1 MSSLSRLR
9 VWAAPALAGALVLS
23 VLSPPAPVSARP
35 AAAAENH
42 AASAK
47 PATSAASTTSSRPTV
62 RTGPLVKP
70 SAPAAPKKPRAG
82 HRGTLAVVAW
92 QAPTDHG
99 SAITGYVVT
108 PHRGK
113 KAAKP
118 VSFDGTATT
127 RTLRLSSGKGS
138 WTFTV
143 AARNAVGTGPASPH
157 SAPAKVLALPAAPT
171 IIAVSVNSTTALL
184 SWTPG
189 SDGGSPVTNWVITPY
204 VGGVRQASQ
213 TVGPATTAEITGLIA
228 GTTYRFTVA
237 ARTALGTGPE
247 SPLSFAVTANVS
259 PTLSFTTPSPGAVGV
274 AYVTNFGV
282 SRGVPPFVW
291 SIVSGSLPPGLTLN
305 TTNGTLSGV
314 PTIAGQ
320 YPFVVRVVDSAGQQ
334 ASRLVT
340 LEIRQAP
347 SLQNAAPP
355 LAEVGAIYSDQFT
368 VVGGTAPFS
377 WSVTG
382 TLPPGLTLN
391 PATGLLSG
399 RPTTAGA
406 YPFTLRVTDAFGL
419 SDTQQ
424 FRLIVQPAS
433 VVTLTVDSAL
443 ANFGTPSSFHV
454 RIGPGLA
461 EGTVTAIDVLPNG
474 TDRPLGTF
482 PVTLNAADFEIILP
496 AFGLNN
502 FRVEYNSSNTNA
514 VVDSNTVIVDV
525 RAVPGQVI
533 IGQFAQSGTAGN
545 KDQFIGLRSNLP
557 LDVPIAGFKIQAPGG
572 FSLTIPASAR
582 PLPARRG
589 YLVAGSDYSLNNILP
604 DLVVDNLGPTD
615 GGFRLVA
622 PDVPGT
628 VTDAAG
634 SAPGFFQG
642 TALPAFSS
650 PPYVTHAWGRIEEN
664 GQLVD
669 TGNTRNDF
677 RLVATVLGPIN
688 GVPSALGSPSPR
700 NTLGTYQQN
709 DVLQSTRLDP
719 DVSNAAAPN
728 RVVSGNTIILR
739 FRLTNR
745 SSTSAITQ
753 ARLRITALSQ
763 VNGAPKP
770 NGPTPSPHGNL
781 RVINPSTP
789 TSSVTL
795 SNATV
800 VTVNNLRMDAPATD
814 PPGGGLFTTLTVPL
828 DLGGLGP
835 GVSTNVALWLRIETP
850 GPFWV
855 GWDADALGG
864 PVPSPAVAMSA
875 NGKGHLRKVTPG
887 SAKLTPS
894 HVISGTVR

>member
-1 MSSLSRLR
+1 MSSSSRLR

-35 AAAAENH
+35 AAAAENR
-42 AASAK
+42 AAAAK
-47 PATSAASTTSSRPTV
+47 PATSAASTASSRPTV
-62 RTGPLVKP
+62 RTGRLVEP

-82 HRGTLAVVAW
+82 HRGTLAVVTW
-92 QAPTDHG
+92 QAPADHG

-108 PHRGK
+108 PHRNK

-127 RTLRLSSGKGS
+127 GTLRLASDKGS

-143 AARNAVGTGPASPH
+143 AARNTVGTGPASPL

-171 IIAVSVNSTTALL
+171 IIALSANSTTALL

-204 VGGVRQASQ
+204 VGAARQASQ
-213 TVGPATTAEITGLIA
+213 TVGPAITGDITGLIS
-228 GTTYRFTVA
+228 GVTYRFTVS
-237 ARTALGTGPE
+237 ARTAAGTGPE
-247 SPLSFAVTANVS
+247 SPLSFPVTMNVS
-259 PTLSFTTPSPGAVGV
+259 PTLAFATPPTGAVGV
-274 AYVTNFGV
+274 AYVAALDVT
-282 SRGVPPFVW
+282 RGVPPFTW
-291 SIVSGSLPPGLTLN
+291 SIASGTLPPGLTVRAED
-305 TTNGTLSGV
+305 GTLSGV
-314 PTIAGQ
+314 PTAAGIF
-320 YPFVVRVVDSAGQQ
+320 PVVVRVVDAHAQQ

-347 SLQNAAPP
+347 DLNNAAPP
-355 LAEVGAIYSDQFT
+355 LAEVGAIYSDQLLVT
-368 VVGGTAPFS
+368 GGTAPFS

-399 RPTTAGA
+399 RPTAAGA
-406 YPFTLRVTDAFGL
+406 YSFTVRVTDAFGL
-419 SDTQQ
+419 YDTQQ
-424 FRLIVQPAS
+424 FRLLVQPTS
-433 VVTLTVDSAL
+433 VATLTVESTL
-443 ANFGTPSSFHV
+443 VNFGTPSAFHV
-454 RIGPGLA
+454 RIGPGVA
-461 EGTVTAIDVLPNG
+461 EGNVTAIDVLPNG

-482 PVTLNAADFEIILP
+482 PVTLNAADFEVILP

-502 FRVEYNSSNTNA
+502 FRVQFDATNTNT
-514 VVDSNTVIVDV
+514 VVNSNTVTVDV
-525 RAVPGQVI
+525 RAVPGQVV
-533 IGQFAQSGTAGN
+533 IGQFAQSGTAGDQ
-545 KDQFIGLRSNLP
+545 DQFISIRNTLP
-557 LDVPIAGFKIQAPGG
+557 IELPIAGFKIQAPGG
-572 FSLTIPASAR
+572 FSLTVPASAR
-582 PLPARRG
+582 PLPSRRG
-589 YLVAGSDYSLNNILP
+589 YLVAGPDYSLTNILP
-604 DLVVDNLGPTD
+604 DLVVTDLGPSG

-634 SAPGFFQG
+634 SAPGFFEG

-650 PPYVTHAWGRIEEN
+650 PPHVAHTWGRIYQN

-669 TGNTRNDF
+669 TSNSRNDF
-677 RLVATVLGPIN
+677 RLVSVQLGPTE

-700 NTLGTYQQN
+700 NSLGTYQQN

-719 DVSNAAAPN
+719 DVSNAAVPN

-753 ARLRITALSQ
+753 ARLRITSLSQ

-770 NGPTPSPHGNL
+770 NGPTPTPHGNL
-781 RVINPSTP
+781 RVINPTTA
-789 TSSVTL
+789 TSDVTL
-795 SNATV
+795 SNGSV

-828 DLGGLGP
+828 ALGGLGP

-850 GPFWV
+850 GQYWV

-864 PVPSPAVAMSA
+864 PVPVPTVATSA
-875 NGKGHLRKVTPG
+875 NGKGHLRKIKPG

-894 HVISGTVR
+894 HVVSGTVR

>member
-35 AAAAENH
+35 AAAAENR
-42 AASAK
+42 AAAAK

-62 RTGPLVKP
+62 RTGRLVEP

-82 HRGTLAVVAW
+82 HRGTLAVVTW
-92 QAPTDHG
+92 QAPAAHG

-108 PHRGK
+108 PHRNK

-127 RTLRLSSGKGS
+127 RTLRLASDKGS

-143 AARNAVGTGPASPH
+143 AARNAVGTSPASPL
-157 SAPAKVLALPAAPT
+157 SAPAKVLALPAAPA
-171 IIAVSVNSTTALL
+171 IIAVSVDSTTALL

-237 ARTALGTGPE
+237 ARTAAGTGPE
-247 SPLSFAVTANVS
+247 SPLSFAAIANVS
-259 PTLSFTTPSPGAVGV
+259 PTLTFNAPTVGAVGV
-274 AYVTNFGV
+274 AYVANLGV
-282 SRGVPPFVW
+282 SHGLPPFTW
-291 SIVSGSLPPGLTLN
+291 SLSSGSLPPGLTLN
-305 TTNGTLSGV
+305 TTTGTLSGV
-314 PTIAGQ
+314 PTTAGQ
-320 YPFVVRVVDSAGQQ
+320 YPFVVRVVDAAANQ

-347 SLQNAAPP
+347 SLQNAEPP
-355 LAEVGAIYSDQFT
+355 LAEVGAIYSDQLT

-382 TLPPGLTLN
+382 TLPPGLTLDPN
-391 PATGLLSG
+391 TGLLSG
-399 RPTTAGA
+399 RPTAAGA
-406 YPFTLRVTDAFGL
+406 YPFTVRVTDAFGL

-424 FRLIVQPAS
+424 FRMIVQAAS
-433 VVTLTVDSAL
+433 VVTLTADATLV
-443 ANFGTPSSFHV
+443 NFGTPVGFHV
-454 RIGPGLA
+454 RIGPGVA
-461 EGTVTAIDVLPNG
+461 EGSVTAIDVLPNG

-482 PVTLNAADFEIILP
+482 PVTLNAADFDIILP

-514 VVDSNTVIVDV
+514 VVDSNTVTLDV
-525 RAVPGQVI
+525 RALPGQVL
-533 IGQFAQSGTAGN
+533 IGQFAQSGVAGD
-545 KDQFIGLRSNLP
+545 KDQFVSLRSTLSI
-557 LDVPIAGFKIQAPGG
+557 DVVIAGFKIQAPGG

-589 YLVAGSDYSLNNILP
+589 YLVAGSDYSLANILP
-604 DLVVDNLGPTD
+604 DLVVDNLGPTG

-628 VTDAAG
+628 VTDSAG
-634 SAPGFFQG
+634 SAPGFYEG
-642 TALPAFSS
+642 TALPAFGS
-650 PPYVTHAWGRIEEN
+650 PPHVAHAWGRIEQN
-664 GQLVD
+664 GQPLD
-669 TGNTRNDF
+669 TGNSRNDF

-688 GVPSALGSPSPR
+688 GVPSALGAPSPR

-719 DVSNAAAPN
+719 DVSNAAVPN
-728 RVVSGNTIILR
+728 RVVSGSTIILR

-770 NGPTPSPHGNL
+770 NGPTPVPQGNL
-781 RVINPSTP
+781 RVINPSTT
-789 TSSVTL
+789 TSDVTL
-795 SNATV
+795 TNGNV
-800 VTVNNLRMDAPATD
+800 VRVNNLRMDLPSTD

-864 PVPSPAVAMSA
+864 PVPTATAMSA
-875 NGKGHLRKVTPG
+875 SGKGHRLKKVG
-887 SAKLTPS
+887 KAKLTPS
-894 HVISGTVR
+894 HVVSGTVR